1 VWWLGGVLPPILPLE
16 CPPKLLFFA
25 TCPIK
30 GVAMSSFHALND
42 KNTLALDKKIQKKR
56 AKTSRLAMGQGIFGF
71 CFLQNFCWFYFPDF
85 FSLFFFLKKK
95 SYASIFVILGCGGN
109 SAMPLVVK
117 QGTLQKLKV

>member
-56 AKTSRLAMGQGIFGF
+56 AKTPRLAMGQGIFGL
-71 CFLQNFCWFYFPDF
+71 CFLQNLCFP
-85 FSLFFFLKKK
+85 LFFFKKK
-95 SYASIFVILGCGGN
+95 IICEYFCHFGLRREQCYAFGS
-109 SAMPLVVK
+109 
-117 QGTLQKLKV
+117 